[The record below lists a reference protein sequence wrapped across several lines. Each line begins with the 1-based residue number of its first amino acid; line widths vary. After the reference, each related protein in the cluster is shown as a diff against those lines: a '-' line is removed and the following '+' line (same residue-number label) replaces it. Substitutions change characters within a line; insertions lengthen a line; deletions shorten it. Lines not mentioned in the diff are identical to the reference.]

1 MTMTSAPAIS
11 QTLLASATRIG
22 VPRCLIPSRVMSD
35 AEPAGQVTQLLQ
47 DWRNGRKEAL
57 DALTPIVYAELR
69 KMAGSYLASES
80 KAATLQP
87 TALVNEAYIRLAGQN
102 LTDFQ
107 SRAHFF
113 GVASRL
119 MRQILVDHARKQL
132 TNKRGARA
140 AKVSL
145 EDNVSF
151 AVERSAGM
159 VALDDALTALA
170 AFDERKSRI
179 IELRY
184 FGGFSIE
191 ETAQAMEISISTI
204 TRELRLAEA
213 WLHKELTPAAP

>member
-1 MTMTSAPAIS
+1 MTDSA
-11 QTLLASATRIG
+11 G
-22 VPRCLIPSRVMSD
+22 N
-35 AEPAGQVTQLLQ
+35 GQVTQLLS

-57 DALTPIVYAELR
+57 DLLTPIVYAELR
-69 KMAGSYLASES
+69 KMAATYLATEN
-80 KAATLQP
+80 KANTLQP
-87 TALVNEAYIRLAGQN
+87 TALVHEAYIRLVGQQ
-102 LTDFQ
+102 LEDFDN
-107 SRAHFF
+107 RAHFF

-132 TNKRGARA
+132 TGKRGARSP
-140 AKVSL
+140 KVSL

-159 VALDDALTALA
+159 VALDDALNALA

-191 ETAQAMEISISTI
+191 ETAQAIGISISTI
-204 TRELRLAEA
+204 TRELRFAEA
-213 WLHKELTPAAP
+213 WLHKELSPAQS

>member
-1 MTMTSAPAIS
+1 ME
-11 QTLLASATRIG
+11 RW
-22 VPRCLIPSRVMSD
+22 RCLIPSSVMSD
-35 AEPAGQVTQLLQ
+35 SEPAGQVTQLLQ

-57 DALTPIVYAELR
+57 DALTPIVYSELR

-132 TNKRGARA
+132 TGKRGARA
-140 AKVSL
+140 AKVSI
-145 EDNVSF
+145 EDHVSF

-159 VALDDALTALA
+159 VALDDALTGLA

-191 ETAQAMEISISTI
+191 ETAQALGISISTI

-213 WLHKELTPAAP
+213 WLHKELTSAAS

>member
-1 MTMTSAPAIS
+1 MTSALPVPMVLFEAETHIE
-11 QTLLASATRIG
+11 
-22 VPRCLIPSRVMSD
+22 VPRRLVPSRVMSD
-35 AEPAGQVTQLLQ
+35 SESAGQVTQLLQ

-57 DALTPIVYAELR
+57 DALTPIVYSELR

-191 ETAQAMEISISTI
+191 ETAEALGISISTI
-204 TRELRLAEA
+204 TRDLRLAEA
-213 WLHKELTPAAP
+213 WLHKELTSTTP